1 MQRLMFGVW
10 SSFRYIHPC
19 VPGLFLFSLLFV
31 TSPCIST
38 RLWPTKSCLIFRSI
52 WCLASKLGTHWQN
65 PFMLHKPNKHHQTY
79 IIHTTNW
86 RTVSLYRTSHKR
98 VKFWSQQAMT
108 CWHICHMSHLFWGVN
123 ILIYYITCIHVPDD
137 NNKNSCSL
145 HSNE

>member
-1 MQRLMFGVW
+1 MMQRLMFGVW

-65 PFMLHKPNKHHQTY
+65 PFMLHKPNKHHQTS
-79 IIHTTNW
+79 I
-86 RTVSLYRTSHKR
+86 RSSL
-98 VKFWSQQAMT
+98 
-108 CWHICHMSHLFWGVN
+108 HIYNS
-123 ILIYYITCIHVPDD
+123 YYQL
-137 NNKNSCSL
+137 KNSVIVPYQSQKGEFLKPASDDLLIHLSYVPSFLGGQYTDIL
-145 HSNE
+145 HYVYTRTWW